1 VQCSAVPSRF
11 KTVMNIHRTTRA
23 ASLTTCRRP
32 IAVGVRDC
40 HYILRRIKHILSVW
54 FVVLCVENFSYTSVK
69 RDFAELPKQ
78 GELENTQRVHT
89 ILSSRL
95 PISCTFPILEFPC
108 RCSSYSAFGI
118 FNGGLLYCSVSP

>member
-1 VQCSAVPSRF
+1 MQCSAVPSRF

-23 ASLTTCRRP
+23 ASLMTCR

-78 GELENTQRVHT
+78 GELENTQSPYHTFVKAANIVHFSHT
-89 ILSSRL
+89 
-95 PISCTFPILEFPC
+95 
-108 RCSSYSAFGI
+108 GI
-118 FNGGLLYCSVSP
+118 PMSM